1 MATSIIK
8 HDDTGWIALDSSV
21 SYRKKNG
28 VIFVRAYWAN
38 TTINTAWAI
47 KATLPSG
54 YRPTGD
60 IYFPA
65 ISTNTSQVLAYIT
78 STGNIGLRTNTGTAS
93 YSAFII
99 SFPLS

>member
-1 MATSIIK
+1 MATSKIK
-8 HDDTGWIALDSSV
+8 HDDTGWITLDSSV

-28 VIFVRAYWAN
+28 VIFVRAYWAS

-93 YSAFII
+93 YAAFII